1 MPPASGNT
9 PTSTAKTDQVFVLLD
24 VGTAK
29 INYAYTTPHAT
40 YTELNTDLG
49 IVKVAT
55 QSHLFFGINAPKP
68 YRASKIT
75 ETDKAISSKTSFVSS
90 DKVATVRTNPA
101 YNLSAPK
108 GSIKLSGNENVI
120 TAYIAIAAASGNVNY
135 LWNMK
140 KTTFD
145 LVATDLGI
153 SKATKND
160 LKNAIRGMNR
170 PTLPKASKRI
180 SGVNRSTFVDP
191 AKTDDAEAKGWTVE
205 DGTVEAATP

>member
-1 MPPASGNT
+1 MPPQPGNT
-9 PTSTAKTDQVFVLLD
+9 PSTATKTDQVFVLLD

-49 IVKVAT
+49 IVKVAAQT
-55 QSHLFFGINAPKP
+55 NLFYGINAPKP
-68 YRASKIT
+68 FRASKIT
-75 ETDKAISSKTSFVSS
+75 ETDKAISSKTSFVAS
-90 DKVATVRTNPA
+90 DKVATIRTNPS

-108 GSIKLSGNENVI
+108 GSIKLSGNENIATVYI
-120 TAYIAIAAASGNVNY
+120 TIAAATGNVNY
-135 LWNMK
+135 LWNMR

-145 LVATDLGI
+145 LIKDDLGI
-153 SKATKND
+153 TKATKND

-170 PTLPKASKRI
+170 PTLPRASKRI